1 MTEKKKAAPKKSA
14 QPKQKTAKK
23 GTKPTLVKKQKV
35 VEVLPEENEINE
47 LEYKIPKR
55 ILRKT
60 YLNMTITSLKGL
72 FRNLF

>member
-35 VEVLPEENEINE
+35 VEILPEENEINE

>member
-1 MTEKKKAAPKKSA
+1 MTEKKKAAQKKSA

-72 FRNLF
+72 FRNIF

>member
-14 QPKQKTAKK
+14 QPKQKTVKK

-72 FRNLF
+72 FRNIF

>member
-1 MTEKKKAAPKKSA
+1 MTEKKKASPKKSA
-14 QPKQKTAKK
+14 QPKQKTVKK

>member
-14 QPKQKTAKK
+14 QPKQKTVKK

>member
-1 MTEKKKAAPKKSA
+1 MTENKRIAPKKSA
-14 QPKQKTAKK
+14 QPKKQTAKK

-35 VEVLPEENEINE
+35 VELLTEENEINE

-60 YLNMTITSLKGL
+60 YWSMTIASLKGL
-72 FRNLF
+72 FRNLL